1 MAATAAIAPAIARYD
16 RLPAHQSR
24 NGVLAATAEGPRSEQ
39 APCEQALCEQAP
51 VNKRLVN
58 KRLVIAEPTDLPD
71 AIDPERTVPPDAPS
85 ARAPPLLVSDER

>member
-1 MAATAAIAPAIARYD
+1 
-16 RLPAHQSR
+16 
-24 NGVLAATAEGPRSEQ
+24 
-39 APCEQALCEQAP
+39 